1 MKEKNIFV
9 HKVDG
14 DIIYEL
20 DYPNSIHV
28 FIRFEDI
35 KRIIVSDSLIE
46 QMTFMILILQ

>member
-1 MKEKNIFV
+1 MKEENILV

-14 DIIYEL
+14 DIIHEL
-20 DYPNSIHV
+20 DYPNSIHL

-35 KRIIVSDSLIE
+35 KRIIVSDLLIQ